1 MESFIHQSSFIEHS
15 SAAAPSIINHH
26 SSLISHQS
34 SVISHQSSVIS
45 HQSSVIQL
53 PYEGESHEP
62 PKVIGDLINHSED
75 LWDEFWAKQLN
86 KRYPRYV
93 ASEPAQVYAA
103 LKHVRDKGLALG
115 ETFVEWG
122 SGFGVATSLAAMLGF
137 EATGIE
143 LEEGLVEIA
152 EALAEAHQTE
162 ARFIVTS
169 YIPEGYI
176 SYEHIGGT
184 DIVPDESFGHQSE
197 PPRYPDMDIALDEVD
212 VFFVYPWPGEQEMM
226 LKLFEAVASE
236 DAILIAYYGDKEI
249 CIYRAGAR

>member
-1 MESFIHQSSFIEHS
+1 MSTQQLDYTPETLEVPEPF
-15 SAAAPSIINHH
+15 AA
-26 SSLISHQS
+26 LIR
-34 SVISHQSSVIS
+34 
-45 HQSSVIQL
+45 
-53 PYEGESHEP
+53 
-62 PKVIGDLINHSED
+62 DAD
-75 LWDEFWAKQLN
+75 DRWDTFWAQQLN

-103 LKHVRDKGLALG
+103 LKHVRDQGLAMG
-115 ETFVEWG
+115 DRFVEWG

-152 EALAEAHQTE
+152 ESLAEAHQTGAE
-162 ARFIVTS
+162 FLATS

-184 DIVPDESFGHQSE
+184 DIVPDDSFGHE
-197 PPRYPDMDIALDEVD
+197 IGAACYPEMDCALDEVD

-226 LKLFEAVASE
+226 LKLFESVASE
-236 DAILIAYYGDKEI
+236 DAILIAYYGDQEI
-249 CIYRAGAR
+249 CLYRATGANFRTR